1 MEENVNI
8 PNTRVRLNVK
18 QTAKGA
24 GQMDITSEA
33 PTVEEASKMMGEA
46 IDSLRKIFNE
56 KGIKEASE

>member
-1 MEENVNI
+1 MEETANI
-8 PNTRVRLNVK
+8 PSTRARLNFK

-24 GQMDITSEA
+24 GQMDVTTEA
-33 PTVEEASKMMGEA
+33 STVEEASKMMGEA

>member
-1 MEENVNI
+1 MEENVSV
-8 PNTRVRLNVK
+8 PNTRARLNFK
-18 QTAKGA
+18 QTSKGA
-24 GQMDITSEA
+24 GQMDVTTEA

>member
-1 MEENVNI
+1 MEDTANI
-8 PNTRVRLNVK
+8 PNTRARLNFK

-24 GQMDITSEA
+24 GQMDVTTEA
-33 PTVEEASKMMGEA
+33 PTVDEASKMMGEA

>member
-1 MEENVNI
+1 MEENANI
-8 PNTRVRLNVK
+8 PNTRTRLNFK

-24 GQMDITSEA
+24 GQMDVTTEA

-46 IDSLRKIFNE
+46 IDSLRKIFAE

>member
-1 MEENVNI
+1 MEETANI
-8 PNTRVRLNVK
+8 PNTRVRLNFK

-24 GQMDITSEA
+24 GQMDVTTEA
-33 PTVEEASKMMGEA
+33 PTVDEASKMMGEA

>member
-8 PNTRVRLNVK
+8 PNTRVRLNFK